1 MQFSIKILRF
11 EKLFNE
17 VAEPLSLSKNVIPS
31 PVEGGNGSGMYLTP
45 LGKPSR
51 RIILTK
57 KILKDKLQKKPR
69 QRRGKSLNLMENW
82 IISF

>member
-31 PVEGGNGSGMYLTP
+31 PAEGGSRWGMHLTH
-45 LGKPSR
+45 LRKPSR
-51 RIILTK
+51 RVV
-57 KILKDKLQKKPR
+57 
-69 QRRGKSLNLMENW
+69 
-82 IISF
+82 